1 MILIIVMQLGL
12 PLLLTIWLW
21 FWPSDNR
28 FTLTLQFA
36 AIVCAVIA
44 EWMAGVWTI
53 IPRWSL
59 AIIAVVALFAVVRG
73 ARRAQSR
80 FAGWAWFQSLISLA
94 VLLLGGGAISEAWR
108 GHQPPLIASIQLTLP
123 LDGDGLLVANGGS
136 RLLINAHQDTLD
148 LSVPRHRLWHGQ
160 SYGVDLT
167 AVRSS
172 GITSNGFR
180 PADPKR
186 YAIFGRSVRA
196 PCDGTVGAVRDDQPD
211 LNVPQVDGKV
221 MTGNHVTLRCNGVDV
236 VMAHL
241 KHGSVLV
248 RPGQYVAV
256 SQTIAAVGNSG
267 MSDEPHL
274 HIHAQTPGTPAAPF
288 SGKPIAM
295 FFNDRFLARND
306 RI

>member
-1 MILIIVMQLGL
+1 MQLLL
-12 PLLLTIWLW
+12 PLMLAAWLW
-21 FWPSDNR
+21 FWPSGNR
-28 FTLTLQFA
+28 FTMTLQFA
-36 AIVCAVIA
+36 AIVITVIA
-44 EWMAGVWTI
+44 VWVAGIWTV

-59 AIIAVVALFAVVRG
+59 AIIAVVVLFAVVRG
-73 ARRAQSR
+73 GRRTQSK
-80 FAGWAWFQSLISLA
+80 FGGWAWFQSLISLA
-94 VLLLGGGAISEAWR
+94 LLVLGGGVISAAWR
-108 GHQPPLIASIQLTLP
+108 GHQPPSIASIQLAMP
-123 LDGDGLLVANGGS
+123 LDGNDLLVANGGS
-136 RLLINAHQDTLD
+136 RLLLNAHQDTLD
-148 LSVPRHRLWHGQ
+148 LSVPRHRLWYGQ

-167 AVRSS
+167 AVQST

-186 YAIFGRSVRA
+186 YAIFGRPVRA
-196 PCDGTVGAVRDDQPD
+196 PCNGTVSALRDGQPD

-221 MTGNHVTLRCNGVDV
+221 MTGNHITLRCNGVDV
-236 VMAHL
+236 VLAHL
-241 KHGSVLV
+241 KRGSLLV

-274 HIHAQTPGTPAAPF
+274 HIHAQTPGTADAPF

-295 FFNDRFLARND
+295 FFNGRFLVRND